1 MGTNRP
7 SVCAT
12 LLAAMILAGGCDRGS
27 QTAPPQE
34 QPADDSKAAGRPDVA
49 GHAETT
55 NTVRVAYHAVL
66 DAAAESQAR
75 VVAEQG
81 RAPLSPAGV
90 LRHPDF
96 DSPVAEP
103 LIDEYGLDREGF
115 ETEVA
120 VSRAAAAALRE
131 TGVVAKLAEL
141 TRAIQLLD
149 NDAEIDLSGT
159 FDHRARDAYRMLA
172 CLAVDA
178 EVNGIGNDA
187 RAGEDDY
194 ATVIAGLDAMARA
207 QFHAAGDDAAVSN
220 MVLLRFTDRLV
231 LDAIAAGHMSQGRAL
246 ALLGSATIATAEL
259 RERYQNKLFAQ
270 LPTESRVAM
279 ANLWHATRDG
289 RRVALAIEVYR
300 SHRGVPPMSLDGLA
314 PDALAEKPRDPWAW
328 NGEYKYHRDESN
340 PFGYV
345 LYSVGPDGINDWGV
359 RDGLMPTPEPGTDQ
373 LLVPPG

>member
-27 QTAPPQE
+27 QTAPPQD
-34 QPADDSKAAGRPDVA
+34 QPADGSEGAGRPDVA

-75 VVAEQG
+75 VVADQG
-81 RAPLSPAGV
+81 RAPWGLVAV

-96 DSPVAEP
+96 DSRAARAFVNEYDMER
-103 LIDEYGLDREGF
+103 DEF
-115 ETEVA
+115 EAEVA

-131 TGVVAKLAEL
+131 AGMLQNLAEL
-141 TRAIQLLD
+141 TRAVGALD
-149 NDAEIDLSGT
+149 DDAAFELPGT
-159 FDHRARDAYRMLA
+159 HDRRARDAGRMLM
-172 CLAVDA
+172 CLAVDT
-178 EVNGIGNDA
+178 EVAKNDGEA
-187 RAGEDDY
+187 PAGEDDY
-194 ATVIAGLDAMARA
+194 ITIIAGLDAMARA
-207 QFHAAGDDAAVSN
+207 QFHATDSEAYWYNLS
-220 MVLLRFTDRLV
+220 LLRMTDSLV
-231 LDAIAAGHMSQGRAL
+231 IDAIAAGHVSQRRAL
-246 ALLGSATIATAEL
+246 ALLNSARVATDEL
-259 RERYQNKLFAQ
+259 RERYLDKQ
-270 LPTESRVAM
+270 PMTEWRETM
-279 ANLWHATRDG
+279 ANLWHVTRDG

-328 NGEYKYHRDESN
+328 NGEYKYRRDESN